1 MKKFALLML
10 VMCMLLSACHGN
22 TEEQTATAKD
32 SQPAYSAFSFS
43 GYDEFSAFLEEG
55 TEEAPIHNNLI
66 AYIQT
71 VKEKPETLLVPY
83 YAEEPVTL
91 ANNGGGAAITLHQ
104 TELYGFLWAW
114 FHTRVGS
121 ERVTIR
127 LSKLSE
133 EHGKLADGISCPELI
148 AAIAPTAPNVDNYTQ
163 NEAYSRVFADEA
175 EIGGI
180 VTSMLV
186 KQTKSGEEYLTFV
199 MDGYLVVIAAPV
211 NTVTKAWLGGFSLSP
226 IAQ

>member
-1 MKKFALLML
+1 MVVEEIENLPSTSVGVAL
-10 VMCMLLSACHGN
+10 GN
-22 TEEQTATAKD
+22 TNEFYPEIESEGYRDFRLFVQESARQTI
-32 SQPAYSAFSFS
+32 SA
-43 GYDEFSAFLEEG
+43 EPR
-55 TEEAPIHNNLI
+55 TPIGENTSE
-66 AYIQT
+66 YIQM

-83 YAEEPVTL
+83 YAEAPVTL

-104 TELYGFLWAW
+104 TELYGFLWVW
-114 FHTRVGS
+114 FHTCVGS
-121 ERVTIR
+121 DRVIVR
-127 LSKLSE
+127 LSKLSR
-133 EHGKLADGISCPELI
+133 EHCKLADGVSCPELI

-199 MDGYLVVIAAPV
+199 MDGYLVVIAAPM